1 MKNRLDKVV
10 FLDRDGVI
18 NRDSVDYIKSWQE
31 FEFLPGSLEAI
42 RKLTENG
49 FSIIIITNQSAINR
63 KIFTYDTLTTIHTRM
78 LKTVRANGGRITDIF
93 FCPHAP
99 EENCDCRKPKPE
111 MILKA
116 RQKYDIDLAAAFMV
130 GDNAKDIECARNA
143 GCGKALLVKT
153 GNGHQAEKI
162 LAQAKKDPDFVAANL
177 LEAVE
182 WIISRT

>member
-18 NRDSVDYIKSWQE
+18 NRDSVDYVKSWQE

-42 RKLTENG
+42 RRLTENG
-49 FSIIIITNQSAINR
+49 FCIIIITNQSAINR
-63 KIFTYDTLTTIHTRM
+63 KIFTYDTLTAIHSRM
-78 LKTVRANGGRITDIF
+78 LEAVRSNGGRITDIF

-99 EENCDCRKPKPE
+99 QENCDCRKPKPG

-116 RQKYDIDLAAAFMV
+116 RQKYNIDLAAAFMV
-130 GDNAKDIECARNA
+130 GDNVKDIECARNA
-143 GCGKALLVKT
+143 GCGRALLVKT
-153 GNGHQAEKI
+153 GNGRQAEEI
-162 LAQAKKDPDFVAANL
+162 LAQDKNEPDFVAANL
-177 LEAVE
+177 LEAAD